1 MERTVL
7 DDRDLDREET
17 GDEVP
22 IQIEDT
28 RDDGRLEREPEVVA
42 DRTEQTAVEYR
53 WDDETA
59 REQENLPEDEQQ
71 A

>member
-7 DDRDLDREET
+7 DDRDQGDAA

-28 RDDGRLEREPEVVA
+28 RDDGRREREPEVVA
-42 DRTEQTAVEYR
+42 DRGEQTAVEYR

-71 A
+71 G